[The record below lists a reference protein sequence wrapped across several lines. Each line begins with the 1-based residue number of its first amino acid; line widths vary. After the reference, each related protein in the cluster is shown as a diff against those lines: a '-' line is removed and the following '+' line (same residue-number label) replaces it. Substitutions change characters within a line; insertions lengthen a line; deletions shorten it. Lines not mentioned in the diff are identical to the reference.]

1 MREAG
6 RTGQERSALG
16 GPRTN
21 EGRISAAPLT
31 GDEYRNWTDSLRD
44 IEELVTDQDMKA
56 EVARVREAAREM
68 RVEYKRHSKEPQW
81 SLVQKMIAE
90 PLSRLREQVNEEL
103 LQKAAERNSLVPID
117 RDPVPSSFQRQLDRY
132 YENLGSGSRR

>member
-1 MREAG
+1 LREAG

>member
-1 MREAG
+1 M
-6 RTGQERSALG
+6 
-16 GPRTN
+16 
-21 EGRISAAPLT
+21 
-31 GDEYRNWTDSLRD
+31 RD